1 MWVIFLE
8 TGFLLL
14 LLGWVAWALWG
25 PTPKEFLKPSEK
37 GEDKDSGKDP
47 DKDSDNES

>member
-25 PTPKEFLKPSEK
+25 PVPKEFLKPPPEKDEDQDSK
-37 GEDKDSGKDP
+37 GE
-47 DKDSDNES
+47 

>member
-8 TGFLLL
+8 TGLLVL

-25 PTPKEFLKPSEK
+25 PTPKEFLKPPVEK
-37 GEDKDSGKDP
+37 DEDQDSK
-47 DKDSDNES
+47 NE